1 MNEVDLLSN
10 PLLSS
15 IAATQ
20 QERAAEADASSN
32 ELGQDAF
39 LQLMIAQLNNQ
50 DPLSPQD
57 NGEFISQIAQFSSVE
72 GITNVNNSINALLEE
87 VRSGRTVESASL
99 IGQTVQINS
108 DVGRLVEGEG
118 LSGSYVLGASSPTVT
133 LNITDSVG
141 ALVYSENLGT
151 RPAGEHR
158 FTWDGIGDDGSILPS
173 GDYNISVTA
182 LENGESVQL
191 ATQVSEVVE
200 GLFLDADNNVILN
213 LASGQ
218 SVAISDIQRLS
229 QTSTASSPQDS
240 GQALDSLLAQF
251 QSSRAL
257 EASALV
263 GQSVQYTGNTVQHES
278 NGSAV
283 SANVVVPSGEQ
294 AIFSVVNSSG
304 SEVFSQVLDGAG
316 AQTIVWNGFDDQ
328 GNAAPSGEY
337 QLSVSSLEAGS
348 SQDFPLVFTGN
359 VNSVS
364 LGRDSSDTALNIEG
378 ASSISLDQIL
388 AVL

>member
-20 QERAAEADASSN
+20 QQREVEAEGSGQ

-39 LQLMIAQLNNQ
+39 LRLMIAQLNNQ

-87 VRSGRTVESASL
+87 VRSGRTVEAASL
-99 IGQTVQINS
+99 IGQTVEINS
-108 DVGRLVEGEG
+108 NVGRLVEGEG

-141 ALVYSENLGT
+141 SLVYSENLGT

-158 FTWDGIGDDGSILPS
+158 FTWDGIGDDGSVLPS

-191 ATQVSEVVE
+191 STQVAEVVE
-200 GLFLDADNNVILN
+200 GLFLDAGNNVILN

-229 QTSTASSPQDS
+229 QTTVASNTQDLS
-240 GQALDSLLAQF
+240 QTLDSLVGQF

-263 GQSVQYTGNTVQHES
+263 GQSVQYAGSTVQHQS

-283 SANVVVPSGEQ
+283 SANVVVPAGEQ
-294 AIFSVVNSSG
+294 AVFSVVDNTG
-304 SEVFSQVLDGAG
+304 SEVFSQVLDSAG
-316 AQTIVWNGFDDQ
+316 TQTIVWNGFDDQ

-337 QLSVSSLEAGS
+337 QLRVTSLDGT
-348 SQDFPLVFTGN
+348 SQDLPLVFTGS
-359 VNSVS
+359 VNSVT
-364 LGRDSSDTALNIEG
+364 LGSGSSDTALNIEG
-378 ASSISLDQIL
+378 AGAISLDQII
-388 AVL
+388 AVV